1 MGHVHTQV
9 LVVGR
14 RDWGTQGATRELNG
28 LGGQLSTGVPP
39 NCRVGGWTAD
49 GERQQKNQGPALS
62 ACSICAIVCVCVRT
76 EQQII
81 RKMACWQNVGSPY
94 IKVLMRVLGEPL
106 KATSSRGEHSSRWPS
121 LGAAGELSSS

>member
-1 MGHVHTQV
+1 MGSDSKRTKDRPFLRVQSV
-9 LVVGR
+9 
-14 RDWGTQGATRELNG
+14 
-28 LGGQLSTGVPP
+28 QL
-39 NCRVGGWTAD
+39 C
-49 GERQQKNQGPALS
+49 
-62 ACSICAIVCVCVRT
+62 VCVCVRT